1 MSRNQEKNSTIVGN
15 YKMEKTI
22 GEGTFG
28 KVKLAVHIPT
38 GEQVAI
44 KILEKSKIHDQEE
57 LERVEKEIK
66 YLKMLNHPNII
77 QIYEIIENSK
87 NFYLVMEYAPGGE
100 LFNYI
105 VKNEKIDENE
115 SSYFFS
121 QIIHGIEE
129 IHKKKICH
137 RDIKPEN
144 LLLTTNKI
152 IKIIDF
158 GLSNEYEKFLS
169 TPCGSP
175 CYASPE
181 MIHGVKYNGLS
192 VDLWASGIILYA
204 MVCGYLPFDDKNNEK
219 LFQKI
224 LQCKV
229 EFPPSEETKISS
241 ECKDLILK
249 ILTPNPSKRIKL
261 DEIKSHP
268 FMKFGNEKYRASIRE
283 ETFDKEDFIISYMT
297 TQMNFDNK
305 NNNIKTALLT
315 NRHNHITTTFKL
327 LKKKFIEGRFSDDT
341 NNSLLT
347 HSKILSFRN
356 NVPKRNPTKK
366 KNFNITGSVSSNH
379 SMISEL
385 NNVIKENKIEQGNII
400 IINNT

>member
-129 IHKKKICH
+129 IHKKKFVTAI
-137 RDIKPEN
+137 
-144 LLLTTNKI
+144 
-152 IKIIDF
+152 
-158 GLSNEYEKFLS
+158 SN
-169 TPCGSP
+169 
-175 CYASPE
+175 
-181 MIHGVKYNGLS
+181 
-192 VDLWASGIILYA
+192 
-204 MVCGYLPFDDKNNEK
+204 
-219 LFQKI
+219 
-224 LQCKV
+224 
-229 EFPPSEETKISS
+229 
-241 ECKDLILK
+241 LK
-249 ILTPNPSKRIKL
+249 IY
-261 DEIKSHP
+261 
-268 FMKFGNEKYRASIRE
+268 F
-283 ETFDKEDFIISYMT
+283 
-297 TQMNFDNK
+297 
-305 NNNIKTALLT
+305 
-315 NRHNHITTTFKL
+315 
-327 LKKKFIEGRFSDDT
+327 
-341 NNSLLT
+341 
-347 HSKILSFRN
+347 
-356 NVPKRNPTKK
+356 
-366 KNFNITGSVSSNH
+366 
-379 SMISEL
+379 
-385 NNVIKENKIEQGNII
+385 
-400 IINNT
+400 

>member
-268 FMKFGNEKYRASIRE
+268 FMKFGN
-283 ETFDKEDFIISYMT
+283 
-297 TQMNFDNK
+297 
-305 NNNIKTALLT
+305 
-315 NRHNHITTTFKL
+315 
-327 LKKKFIEGRFSDDT
+327 
-341 NNSLLT
+341 
-347 HSKILSFRN
+347 
-356 NVPKRNPTKK
+356 
-366 KNFNITGSVSSNH
+366 
-379 SMISEL
+379 
-385 NNVIKENKIEQGNII
+385 
-400 IINNT
+400 